1 MEEQNKR
8 KYYTE
13 ARKRANEKYLS
24 GLDLIHLRLP
34 KGRKAEIQAAAA
46 AVNESVNQYVTGAI
60 DRRIESGS

>member
-1 MEEQNKR
+1 MDEQR
-8 KYYTE
+8 KTTYT
-13 ARKRANEKYLS
+13 AAKKRANEKYLAS
-24 GLDLIHLRLP
+24 LDMVHLRLP